1 MGPICIPEKPRCYN
15 PYMITKSRFAWGWLC
30 GLLIAD
36 IVFPWYVLSGQARFA
51 GAFLFWVVWII
62 IAIASMFVFFLRWR
76 E

>member
-1 MGPICIPEKPRCYN
+1 
-15 PYMITKSRFAWGWLC
+15 MITKSRFAGGWLC

-36 IVFPWYVLSGQARFA
+36 IVFPWYVLSGQASFA